1 MACYAIDL
9 TNAPITFMRVMS
21 QMLQPLLRICVVA
34 CFDDILVYSRCLED
48 HLAHL
53 QLVLD
58 ILRREKFYGKM
69 KMCSFGMDQMVFLGY
84 VVSSKGAFMDENKVK
99 AIVDWPTPSSV
110 HEVRSFH
117 DLATFYKRLLSN
129 FGENGLLPLF

>member
-1 MACYAIDL
+1 MACYGL
-9 TNAPITFMRVMS
+9 TNAPITFMRVMT
-21 QMLQPLLRICVVA
+21 QMLQPLLGICVVA
-34 CFDDILVYSRCLED
+34 CFDDILVQSSGLED

-58 ILRREKFYGKM
+58 ILRREKFYGNM
-69 KMCSFGMDQMVFLGY
+69 KRCSFGMDQVVFLGY

-99 AIVDWPTPSSV
+99 AIVIWPTPSSV

-117 DLATFYKRLLSN
+117 GLATFYRRFISN
-129 FGENGLLPLF
+129 FGENRLLPLF

>member
-9 TNAPITFMRVMS
+9 TNAPITFMRVMT
-21 QMLQPLLRICVVA
+21 QMLQPLLRICVA

-58 ILRREKFYGKM
+58 ILRREKFYGNM

-99 AIVDWPTPSSV
+99 AIVDWPTPSV

-117 DLATFYKRLLSN
+117 DLAIFYKRFISN
-129 FGENGLLPLF
+129 FGENRLLPLF

>member
-58 ILRREKFYGKM
+58 ILRREKFYGNM
-69 KMCSFGMDQMVFLGY
+69 KMCSFGMDQMVFWGY

-110 HEVRSFH
+110 HEVRRFH
-117 DLATFYKRLLSN
+117 DLAIFYKRFISN
-129 FGENGLLPLF
+129 FGENRLLPLF

>member
-58 ILRREKFYGKM
+58 ILRREKFYGNM
-69 KMCSFGMDQMVFLGY
+69 KMCSFGMDQMVFWGY

-117 DLATFYKRLLSN
+117 DLAIFYKRFISN
-129 FGENGLLPLF
+129 FREISLLPLF

>member
-58 ILRREKFYGKM
+58 ILRREKFYGNM
-69 KMCSFGMDQMVFLGY
+69 KMCSFGMDQMVFWGY

-117 DLATFYKRLLSN
+117 DLAIFYKRFISN

>member
-117 DLATFYKRLLSN
+117 DLATFYKRLFSN